1 VVAGFVEQKR
11 KGREARLPF
20 GTLEN
25 GSFFGPPE
33 VLARE
38 QGTSAWRAAWG
49 RDKGLAK
56 QDSALGDTIDVGSSY
71 ESLERLVGLELG
83 IGARVS
89 AIVVG
94 EEKQEV
100 RLLREAREA

>member
-25 GSFFGPPE
+25 GSFFGSPE

-56 QDSALGDTIDVGSSY
+56 QDSALGDTIDVGSAHKP
-71 ESLERLVGLELG
+71 LKWLVWLMFC
-83 IGARVS
+83 ISARKS

-94 EEKQEV
+94 EEKEDV
-100 RLLREAREA
+100 RSLSKAR